1 MKNLLDYFSKI
12 DEEKISHAYII
23 SNTNLISIKEN
34 LEFIISKYIFKSNIK
49 IDSNVDII
57 VLKAN
62 EIYVSKEDIKNLIKD
77 ISTTSQFN
85 DRKVYIIDGFELLN
99 DYCYNAILKTLEEP
113 STNVYAFLI
122 TNNIEKIK
130 ETIISRCQKI
140 IINNSEKINYDDKI
154 IEISNKIIKLD
165 NNKNI
170 FLYKEIYNEIS
181 DLKELSNILD
191 YLLNYYFDKI
201 KKDNFNEE
209 ESLLKKYSKRIISL
223 NNIISLTN
231 NNLNKNLTIDRLM
244 VEMWRY

>member
-1 MKNLLDYFSKI
+1 MYF
-12 DEEKISHAYII
+12 
-23 SNTNLISIKEN
+23 
-34 LEFIISKYIFKSNIK
+34 
-49 IDSNVDII
+49 
-57 VLKAN
+57 
-62 EIYVSKEDIKNLIKD
+62 EI
-77 ISTTSQFN
+77 
-85 DRKVYIIDGFELLN
+85 
-99 DYCYNAILKTLEEP
+99 
-113 STNVYAFLI
+113 
-122 TNNIEKIK
+122 
-130 ETIISRCQKI
+130 
-140 IINNSEKINYDDKI
+140 INYDDKI